1 MCKLTFSVMLFWLV
15 LLSQSHSIIAQPT
28 LFRLVKEVQ
37 VTPSGDYLNADF
49 VRIGYVPGR
58 DRFIVTFNTMVSDSG
73 WCSESFDGLYGLY
86 RVYAYKEYTADMDET
101 GKDSIVSCHGT
112 IDTGGLLIGDD
123 FYLASMEF
131 HNGVAGWY
139 LARFNA
145 VTWASLVEYFYPFS
159 DPQMLAADPT
169 VAFVNG
175 QIDISGVNEVGGGTH
190 HNFFTTDLQFVSK
203 MLLSD
208 TPHSGFSSMF
218 TLGGITHF
226 LSSRTETP
234 DAPWAVIVMQYDP
247 NWTCLGV
254 KTLREHA
261 ATPQGLAFDG
271 SRFFVAYTARTDGFP
286 FIENIHLAAFDLD
299 WKLIEDIPLTHFT
312 LQDSTSSIHPW
323 LVLKDNRL
331 YVSYCQ
337 NAPAGGIE
345 TLQAY
350 VKVYEITDPA
360 TSLPGTIWDQPLS
373 FSLSIN
379 YPNPFNSS
387 TNIIY
392 NLENTGHV
400 TLKINNSLGQI
411 VKTLVNHTQIPGKY
425 VVRWDGTDNTGNRV
439 PSGQYFI
446 QLDEDNN
453 IMIKRSLLLK

>member
-1 MCKLTFSVMLFWLV
+1 MCKLTFSAMIFWFV
-15 LLSQSHSIIAQPT
+15 LLGQGHSIAQPN
-28 LFRLVKEVQ
+28 LFKLVKEVQ

-58 DRFIVTFNTMVSDSG
+58 DRFIVTFNTMVRDSG
-73 WCSESFDGLYGLY
+73 WCSGSFDGFYGLY

-101 GKDSIVSCHGT
+101 GRDSIVSCHGT
-112 IDTGGLLIGDD
+112 TDTGGLLFGAD

-139 LARFNA
+139 LTRFNA
-145 VTWASLVEYFYPFS
+145 VTWARLVEFFYPLNDFRMQAS
-159 DPQMLAADPT
+159 DPT

-175 QIDISGVNEVGGGTH
+175 QIDISGVYEGGGGTH
-190 HNFFTTDLQFVSK
+190 HNFFTTDLHFVRQ
-203 MLLSD
+203 MLLSH
-208 TPHSGFSSMF
+208 TPHSGFSAMI

-226 LSSRTETP
+226 LSSRTGTP

-247 NWTCLGV
+247 NWAFLGV

-271 SRFFVAYTARTDGFP
+271 SRFFVAYTERTDGLP

-299 WKLIEDIPLTHFT
+299 WKLIEDIPLTHYT

-337 NAPAGGIE
+337 NSPAGGIE

-360 TSLPGTIWDQPLS
+360 TSVPGTERDQPRT
-373 FSLSIN
+373 FSLDPN
-379 YPNPFNSS
+379 YPNPFNST
-387 TNIIY
+387 TNIVY

-400 TLKINNSLGQI
+400 ALKIYNSLGQI
-411 VKTLVNHTQIPGKY
+411 VKTLVNQTQLPGKY
-425 VVRWDGTDNTGNRV
+425 VVEWDGTDNTGNRV
-439 PSGQYFI
+439 PSGQYFFHLI
-446 QLDEDNN
+446 ADNN
-453 IMIKRSLLLK
+453 RIVKRSLLVK